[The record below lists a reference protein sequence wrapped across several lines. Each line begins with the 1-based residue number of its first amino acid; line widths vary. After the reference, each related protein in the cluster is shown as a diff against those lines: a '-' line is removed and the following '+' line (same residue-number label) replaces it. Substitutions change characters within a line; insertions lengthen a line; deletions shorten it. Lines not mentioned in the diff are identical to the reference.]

1 MTTVSSTQKRCTLC
15 WHQSVAD
22 NWTEKTSD
30 AQRTFLLV
38 DVDEIEVGVVL
49 FADDIMVE
57 AEEEAVFE

>member
-1 MTTVSSTQKRCTLC
+1 MTSTV
-15 WHQSVAD
+15 VD

-30 AQRTFLLV
+30 AQRTFLLA

-57 AEEEAVFE
+57 AEEEAVLD